1 MFRELSALYRIINF
15 AMFRAALQMP
25 LSGGVQFCRYIHTI
39 KGMLLTLP
47 LVHPIN
53 KIHYEFKKLLAP
65 YCWHHLWD
73 RCHNPSITD
82 CNWSASIDWWFSTT
96 NMD

>member
-1 MFRELSALYRIINF
+1 VNHTHQLARVKDLSAFGGCAPTR
-15 AMFRAALQMP
+15 
-25 LSGGVQFCRYIHTI
+25 GVQFCRHNHTI
-39 KGMLLTLP
+39 KGILLNLS

-82 CNWSASIDWWFSTT
+82 CDWSASIDWWFSTT
-96 NMD
+96 NMG

>member
-1 MFRELSALYRIINF
+1 MSSDAARVTDLSALGGRTPT
-15 AMFRAALQMP
+15 R
-25 LSGGVQFCRYIHTI
+25 GVQFCRHNHTI
-39 KGMLLTLP
+39 KGILLNLS

-82 CNWSASIDWWFSTT
+82 CDWSASIDWWFSTT
-96 NMD
+96 NMG